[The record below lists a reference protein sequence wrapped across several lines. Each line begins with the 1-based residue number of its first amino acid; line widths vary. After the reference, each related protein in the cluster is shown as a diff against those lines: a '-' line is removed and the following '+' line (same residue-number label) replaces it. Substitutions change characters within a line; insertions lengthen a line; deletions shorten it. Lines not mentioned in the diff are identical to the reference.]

1 MSIKQSFIDLKLFTE
16 NNLIIAT
23 VLICY
28 LLIVNFSFPFWL
40 NQDVFFCKRCKF
52 CCCVT
57 YSNIVKYLTPQ
68 NAFLQDLRLQS
79 LNTFPPTG
87 NHGTCK
93 EKWRFQKTVSP
104 KNPTNGNIIFYISK
118 SWKDNH
124 CWRKIILKKITCLEL
139 MQ

>member
-1 MSIKQSFIDLKLFTE
+1 MLLANSKLF
-16 NNLIIAT
+16 LP
-23 VLICY
+23 VLTQSRC
-28 LLIVNFSFPFWL
+28 
-40 NQDVFFCKRCKF
+40 FFCKRCKF

-118 SWKDNH
+118 S
-124 CWRKIILKKITCLEL
+124 
-139 MQ
+139 